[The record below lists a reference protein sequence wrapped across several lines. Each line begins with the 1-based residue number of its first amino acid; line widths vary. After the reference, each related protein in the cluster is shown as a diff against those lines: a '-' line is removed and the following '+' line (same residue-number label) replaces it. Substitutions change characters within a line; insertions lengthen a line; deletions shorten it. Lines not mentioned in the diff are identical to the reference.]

1 MGQRR
6 RSVRLGGSCR
16 SERRGNRQ
24 LAWRPAPDRMGEA
37 FEGVEI
43 VTVNEGGGSEE
54 SGVGKDEEIDPGD
67 YIIDHRDMSMVSPCD
82 YRKYSREE
90 NKEMR
95 VAKERWESSNSW

>member
-1 MGQRR
+1 M
-6 RSVRLGGSCR
+6 
-16 SERRGNRQ
+16 
-24 LAWRPAPDRMGEA
+24 
-37 FEGVEI
+37 EI

-54 SGVGKDEEIDPGD
+54 SGVAKDEEIDPGD

-95 VAKERWESSNSW
+95 VAKERWESSNS